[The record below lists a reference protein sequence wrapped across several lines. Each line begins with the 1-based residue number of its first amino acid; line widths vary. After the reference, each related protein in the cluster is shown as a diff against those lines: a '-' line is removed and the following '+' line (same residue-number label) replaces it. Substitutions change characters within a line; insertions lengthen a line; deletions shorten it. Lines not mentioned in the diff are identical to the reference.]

1 MSRLEWLGIAV
12 AVVALATIAFVVF
25 LPWLIQPLIRILLW
39 PRYGFRVR
47 GRENVPKQGAAVLVV
62 NHVTWIDGL
71 FVAAATRRHGR
82 IFANSGFFE
91 NRLLRFLARRAGM
104 VPVPFSGPKAQRAA
118 IVAARETLDRGELLV
133 IFPEGQLTR
142 NGLLGP
148 FYRGMEV
155 ILKGRGDVPV
165 VPVALD
171 NLWGSIW
178 SFRGG
183 RAFGKRPIGF
193 RRVINVCYG
202 QPLSGPPSLSEVRLA
217 ILRTLVDAVGLRK
230 SPPQRLETLDLAL
243 PHLEHPELGLLCAS
257 APDYDRDGIV
267 QPGQKAGTVGLPV
280 PGVALRVVDAAG
292 QPLAEDQVGRVQA
305 CVVAAPRWVDTG
317 LSGRLDGDGFLT
329 LV

>member
-1 MSRLEWLGIAV
+1 MSRLEWLEVAV
-12 AVVALATIAFVVF
+12 AALALAAIGFVVF
-25 LPWLIQPLIRILLW
+25 LPWLIQPLIRFVLW

-47 GRENVPKQGAAVLVV
+47 GQENVPKHGAAVLAV

-71 FVAAATRRHGR
+71 FIAAATRRHGR
-82 IFANSGFFE
+82 IFANAGFFE

-183 RAFGKRPIGF
+183 KAFGKRPVGR

-202 QPLSGPPSLSEVRLA
+202 TPLTGPPSLFEVRLA
-217 ILRTLVDAVGLRK
+217 ILRAGVEAISLRK
-230 SPPQRLETLDLAL
+230 SPPDRLETLDLAL

-257 APDYDRDGIV
+257 ARDYDRDGIV
-267 QPGQKAGTVGLPV
+267 QPGQRAGTVGLPV
-280 PGVALRVVDAAG
+280 PGVALRVMDAAG
-292 QPLAEDQVGRVQA
+292 QPLAEDQVGRLQA
-305 CVVAAPRWVDTG
+305 RVAATPGWVDTG
-317 LSGRLDGDGFLT
+317 LSGQLDGDGFLT